1 MVTVAELL
9 RRASRSRP
17 DDDLPAPPPAS
28 DQVWVGALLRREG
41 RSPEEALGRSTGPND
56 DRPRFPRKKV
66 AVTAGALLAVG
77 ALGVSAVMVTKAVD
91 EGGTYPGQGVL
102 DGLTPGQIGQL
113 PLDASAA
120 AAGAG
125 ANLFTALV
133 PRILPQAAALI
144 SGAVNTAMNAIGG
157 ANRLP
162 FVIPGLPG
170 SPALPGL
177 PAGPGVPG
185 SPGAPGTPGTP
196 VTPGTPGTPVTPGT
210 PGTPPPGGG
219 GASASGP
226 VDNTVGA
233 VGRTAGGT
241 TNNVGSALPAPLG
254 APVQQVGNT
263 TSNVS
268 TGLSNTADKVVAPA
282 GPALTTI
289 TQPVTEVVA
298 PVGLLL
304 GGLAR

>member
-133 PRILPQAAALI
+133 PSSLPKAAALI

-157 ANRLP
+157 GANGLP

-196 VTPGTPGTPVTPGT
+196 VTPGTPGTP
-210 PGTPPPGGG
+210 PPGGG

-226 VDNTVGA
+226 VNNTVGT

-263 TSNVS
+263 ASNVS
-268 TGLSNTADKVVAPA
+268 TGSSNTVDKVVAPA

-289 TQPVTEVVA
+289 TQPVTERVA
-298 PVGLLL
+298 PVGSLL
-304 GGLAR
+304 GALAR

>member
-157 ANRLP
+157 ANGRP

-185 SPGAPGTPGTP
+185 SP

-263 TSNVS
+263 ASNVS
-268 TGLSNTADKVVAPA
+268 TGSSNTVDKVVAPA

-289 TQPVTEVVA
+289 TQPVPKVVA
-298 PVGLLL
+298 PVGSLL
-304 GGLAR
+304 GALAR